1 MVVANERASDMSAPV
16 DSIVVPDQRSEG
28 ALDNDQESALL
39 TTDEIEAA
47 LEAEEDAEPVSY
59 QGTDF
64 DADGLVRRLERGD
77 ILIPRF
83 GHEESDVELA
93 SFQRGFVWTRPQMD
107 RFIESLLLGFPIP
120 GIMLVQQTDKR
131 YLVLD
136 GQQRLST
143 LQAFYGGIHRG
154 REFRLENV
162 ADTFKGLT
170 YKTLSPEQRRTIDN
184 TFIQATIVKT
194 DGTSES
200 RDSVYQIFERLNSGG
215 TQLTPHEIRIALYPG
230 AFVEFLGELNRIQS
244 WREIYGS
251 VSPRLRDHE
260 LLLRVIALFVRSEEY
275 FRPLKRFLNDFLGRH
290 RFLDKLPAEE
300 IRIQF
305 TSAID
310 AIAAAGGRGYLRP
323 TRQRLNVSTFDAVMV
338 GAMRRV
344 ASGNAITP
352 QIAEEALARLL
363 TDPEFEAA
371 TSTQSDTEENVRNR
385 IRIATAAFA
394 A

>member
-1 MVVANERASDMSAPV
+1 MN
-16 DSIVVPDQRSEG
+16 EG
-28 ALDNDQESALL
+28 AVVGGQAPETPSLMKPDETESGLL
-39 TTDEIEAA
+39 TDEEVAAA
-47 LEAEEDAEPVSY
+47 LEAEEEVEPVSY

-83 GHEESDVELA
+83 GHEETDVELA

-162 ADTFKGLT
+162 ADSFKGLT

-194 DGTSES
+194 DGTPES

-230 AFVEFLGELNRIQS
+230 PFVELLGELNQIPA

-260 LLLRVIALFVRSEEY
+260 LLLRVIALYVASEEY

-290 RFLDKLPAEE
+290 RSLEKLPADKL
-300 IRIQF
+300 RVQF
-305 TSAID
+305 TTAIR
-310 AIAAAGGRGYLRP
+310 AIAEGGGRHYLRP

-344 ASGNAITP
+344 SVGGSLER
-352 QIAEEALARLL
+352 AEVEQALAKLFA
-363 TDPEFEAA
+363 DPEFEQA
-371 TSTQSDTEENVRNR
+371 TSAQSDTEENVRNR
-385 IRIATAAFA
+385 IRIATAAFSV
-394 A
+394 